1 MGDVTTETEEAVED
15 AAETAKWVVD
25 VAEGAVDAVETTEGV
40 SSSTMS
46 DHNQDLHQTLGD
58 LLEIKSKLTNIS
70 SRNLLWKKVMEA
82 QAKKTWLGSWKQKM
96 KTRSRKPSRNKTLR
110 MIKRRRTQHREGS
123 RRSTMIEKKVRTLKK
138 LIPNGDSTVG
148 LDGLFRETAEYI
160 SHLQMRV
167 SLMQAVVNALS
178 NSE

>member
-1 MGDVTTETEEAVED
+1 
-15 AAETAKWVVD
+15 
-25 VAEGAVDAVETTEGV
+25 
-40 SSSTMS
+40 MS

-58 LLEIKSKLTNIS
+58 LLEIKSKFTNIS
-70 SRNLLWKKVMEA
+70 SRNLLWKKIMEA
-82 QAKKTWLGSWKQKM
+82 QSKKTWLGSWKQKM

-110 MIKRRRTQHREGS
+110 MIKRRRTQHAGQEGS